1 MLFSIINSTSKKTAA
16 ILSYVHLALNSV
28 SSILLTPLLLKF
40 LGVEEYGLYQMIYS
54 IGLYILILDL
64 GIGSVM
70 IRYISEYRAREDY
83 AGMKQFAGMMA
94 VLTLF
99 LCAIVLAVGI
109 TVNANLENIFHNL
122 SKEEYSKSHWMMNL
136 MTFQFIVTFID
147 HYFQGAISA
156 HERFSFSKILGII
169 KVGTVFCLTLLFV
182 YLGFG
187 AVGIVMAN
195 SIVITLIT
203 TFNIIYAFRILKFQI
218 VHTKWN
224 SKIMLP
230 AFGLM
235 LAMFLQSVVANVNS
249 SVDKTIL
256 GIMCTPTDVAIYSIA
271 ATIITL
277 FNTLPSVL
285 SSLFQPQVMRM
296 VVKGTTPVQL
306 TDLVIKVGRWQYLVC
321 GTFLSGLVLFGMDFL
336 RLWVGHKIPEE
347 GISFSLLT
355 MLIILPFN
363 MIPLIQTVCISI
375 MNAYDKR
382 LYRSLILIAISVLH
396 VIFTI
401 LIVKFWGPIGSPV
414 GTALSYFIGYV
425 VLLNIYYYRTF
436 HLEIFRMFKE
446 ILLRIS
452 ICILLSSMVCSP
464 LILWHINTWIG
475 FLVKGFTFVFVLF
488 VILCVLGFN
497 KEEKQIVFNSLK
509 KSMIY
514 RRLIYKSQILK

>member
-1 MLFSIINSTSKKTAA
+1 MRLSIINSTSKKTAA
-16 ILSYVHLALNSV
+16 ILSYVHLALNSI

-70 IRYISEYRAREDY
+70 IRYIAEYRAREDY
-83 AGMKQFAGMMA
+83 EGMKQFAGMMA

-99 LCAIVLAVGI
+99 LCVIVFAIGI
-109 TVNANLENIFHNL
+109 VVNANIENIYGNL
-122 SKEEYSKSHWMMNL
+122 SIEDYSKAHWMMNL
-136 MTFQFIVTFID
+136 MTFQFIMTFID
-147 HYFQGAISA
+147 HYFMGAVNA
-156 HERFSFSKILGII
+156 HERFSFAKILGII
-169 KVGTVFCLTLLFV
+169 KVIAVFCFTLLFV
-182 YLGFG
+182 KLGFG

-195 SIVITLIT
+195 TIVITIIT
-203 TFNIIYAFRILKFQI
+203 VLNSFYTFKVLHFQI
-218 VHTKWN
+218 VLTKWR
-224 SKIMLP
+224 KEIMLP

-256 GIMCTPTDVAIYSIA
+256 GIMCSPTDVAIYSIA

-296 VVKGTTPVQL
+296 VVKGTTPTQL
-306 TDLVIKVGRWQYLVC
+306 TDLVIRVGRWQYIVC
-321 GTFLSGLVLFGMDFL
+321 GAFLMGMVLFGMDFL
-336 RLWVGHKIPEE
+336 RLWVGHRISED
-347 GISFSLLT
+347 GIRFSLLI

-382 LYRSLILIAISVLH
+382 LYRSLILIMISILH
-396 VIFTI
+396 VVFTVVI
-401 LIVKFWGPIGSPV
+401 IRTWGPIGSPI

-425 VLLNIYYYRTF
+425 LLLNIYYYRTF
-436 HLEIFRMFKE
+436 HLEILRMFKE
-446 ILLRIS
+446 ILGRIS
-452 ICILLSSMVCSP
+452 LCLFISALLCVP
-464 LILWHINTWIG
+464 LLFWHITAWYVFI
-475 FLVKGFTFVFVLF
+475 VKGFAFVSLLF
-488 VILCVLGFN
+488 IILYMWGFN
-497 KEEKQIVFNSLK
+497 NEERNIVNGFLRK
-509 KSMIY
+509 Y
-514 RRLIYKSQILK
+514 PILRKLTD